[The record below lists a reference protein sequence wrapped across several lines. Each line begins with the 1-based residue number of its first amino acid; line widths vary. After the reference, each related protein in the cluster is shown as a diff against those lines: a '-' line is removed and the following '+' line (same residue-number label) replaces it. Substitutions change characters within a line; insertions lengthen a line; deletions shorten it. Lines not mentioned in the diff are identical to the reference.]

1 MGTED
6 GAKPPRSGS
15 AGRRVHA
22 LAPANAS
29 PDAPSSHASAS
40 HAARHASFV
49 PTLARAV
56 RLARRYYDGPE
67 RRRARFLLLVMLG
80 LCACTTGL
88 SVVFSYV
95 QRDMSTALSEKR
107 VDAFYAAI
115 RRYLLVIVIAAPL
128 FAMYS
133 YVQSLVALEW
143 RLWLTRELLRK
154 YFANRA
160 YFALKSEGKHAD
172 NPDQRICDDAR
183 NFVESCTAVLLAVV
197 QKVLSM
203 AAFFGVLWGI
213 SPRLV
218 AFCFGYAAFGT
229 VVTAKVFGDRLMA
242 LSFEALRREAD
253 LRFAL
258 VRVRE
263 HAESIAL
270 YRGARRELSACWTRL
285 GAVAATLT
293 RKIAWSRNLALFT
306 NAYEFATFALPSLI
320 IAPRYFAGEVEFGV
334 VTQAGYAF
342 RTVQSALNII
352 VGRFEQLSGLAA
364 ETERLEKLAELLDAL
379 EEEETFLKRRRKG
392 NGDPAASNAAFFALV
407 RCASA
412 CAEPS
417 FLRCVCDAYARC
429 RGSRA
434 RGAAQRAH
442 ELGDADE
449 SPPRNELLRRRAL
462 ELVARVLADWPSRVL
477 TDENADCLPCAAMWI
492 MKQPWKNTG
501 FSLSISWP

>member
-1 MGTED
+1 M
-6 GAKPPRSGS
+6 
-15 AGRRVHA
+15 
-22 LAPANAS
+22 
-29 PDAPSSHASAS
+29 
-40 HAARHASFV
+40 
-49 PTLARAV
+49 

-115 RRYLLVIVIAAPL
+115 RRYLLVIVVAAPL

-293 RKIAWSRNLALFT
+293 RKTAPPIMIKITRPVRPMALR
-306 NAYEFATFALPSLI
+306 AATKPLSFSMTS
-320 IAPRYFAGEVEFGV
+320 GV
-334 VTQAGYAF
+334 TKA
-342 RTVQSALNII
+342 
-352 VGRFEQLSGLAA
+352 
-364 ETERLEKLAELLDAL
+364 
-379 EEEETFLKRRRKG
+379 
-392 NGDPAASNAAFFALV
+392 
-407 RCASA
+407 
-412 CAEPS
+412 
-417 FLRCVCDAYARC
+417 
-429 RGSRA
+429 
-434 RGAAQRAH
+434 
-442 ELGDADE
+442 
-449 SPPRNELLRRRAL
+449 
-462 ELVARVLADWPSRVL
+462 
-477 TDENADCLPCAAMWI
+477 
-492 MKQPWKNTG
+492 
-501 FSLSISWP
+501 